1 LAYVARLVVPPNITI
16 ITLPSKSP
24 ELNPVENIW
33 RFMRDNWLSNRVFK
47 SYERWLRAEV
57 IGAIKNA
64 SPIHRRAF
72 QPRPSLSHQ
81 GPPRRA
87 SAVAG
92 RCARYLPL
100 HAGH

>member
-1 LAYVARLVVPPNITI
+1 VARLVVPPNITI

-47 SYERWLRAEV
+47 SYERWLREEV

-64 SPIHRRAF
+64 SPIH
-72 QPRPSLSHQ
+72 
-81 GPPRRA
+81 
-87 SAVAG
+87 
-92 RCARYLPL
+92 
-100 HAGH
+100 